1 MIRPTHI
8 VHDLSGIDPERFCAE
23 NPWVS
28 AISYDK
34 DGTVTDYH
42 GNEVPEAHTE
52 VFRAFAELGVAQGF
66 NTNTGNA
73 KKPEDAIK
81 AQKVAEFA
89 LQISETIGSEFLAA
103 TSFEAGGRKPGPET
117 FELFAQR
124 SGVPVER
131 TVHIGDQWLK
141 DVMGARKAGLGGAIL
156 VARYGLGD
164 DWRVKF
170 GQRPFIETPVRVAL
184 RLPLWQKNFSALLTA
199 NSQ

>member
-28 AISYDK
+28 AISYDR

-42 GNEVPEAHTE
+42 CVDVPKAHTD
-52 VFRAFAELGVAQGF
+52 VLRAFAELGVVQGF
-66 NTNTGNA
+66 NSNSGNA
-73 KKPEDAIK
+73 KKPEDEIK

-89 LQISETIGSEFLAA
+89 LQVSEIIGTEFLAV

-141 DVMGARKAGLGGAIL
+141 DIRGARKAGLGGAIL

-170 GQRPFIETPVRVAL
+170 GQRPFIETPTRMAL
-184 RLPLWQKNFSALLTA
+184 RLPLRQKNFPLSLTA
-199 NSQ
+199 N